1 MARVAEIFAS
11 TDRESREISGGDL
24 AIELHEFL
32 EALVSLSFHRAN
44 PKLGGPRG
52 KAHTPTVTLPDCL
65 QALLGRN
72 VLRMDRREL
81 LAKASVQ
88 LQKDTEL
95 QELLSAHEGAL
106 TEHFVRHATRAGTG
120 EAHAPFVSASTFVL
134 QLQPLMRLVRVPPP
148 PELEGTAPEVLC
160 SFTWVDARL
169 AVAAGGTGTGVATL
183 LVPGELRIEYAAW
196 LRCLALCGM
205 LKYSNA
211 PMSAA
216 QKARSLQPRPP
227 VPPSLALIQ
236 TLSPTRKPSPSPSP
250 SP

>member
-95 QELLSAHEGAL
+95 QELLAARS
-106 TEHFVRHATRAGTG
+106 RRTRAG
-120 EAHAPFVSASTFVL
+120 
-134 QLQPLMRLVRVPPP
+134 
-148 PELEGTAPEVLC
+148 
-160 SFTWVDARL
+160 
-169 AVAAGGTGTGVATL
+169 AGGVMKAHGPRL
-183 LVPGELRIEYAAW
+183 HYEYT
-196 LRCLALCGM
+196 
-205 LKYSNA
+205 
-211 PMSAA
+211 P
-216 QKARSLQPRPP
+216 KAER
-227 VPPSLALIQ
+227 AEE
-236 TLSPTRKPSPSPSP
+236 
-250 SP
+250 